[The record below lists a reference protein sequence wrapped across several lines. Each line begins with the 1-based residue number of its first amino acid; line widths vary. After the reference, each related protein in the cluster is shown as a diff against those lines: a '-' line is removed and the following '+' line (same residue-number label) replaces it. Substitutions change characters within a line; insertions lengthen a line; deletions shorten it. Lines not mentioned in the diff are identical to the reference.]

1 MMKDTGKDIKPGQ
14 LLPGLC
20 SDARFLK
27 YSVLFFDTERLQVY
41 CNIFSGIKKS
51 GNSLYCYSTRPIE
64 GVYCSLRKSHSKS
77 IRDGIF
83 AVKLGFFAK
92 KPRKTPRVSS
102 RSVL

>member
-1 MMKDTGKDIKPGQ
+1 MSIAQAGSSGKRDEGRQK
-14 LLPGLC
+14 
-20 SDARFLK
+20 
-27 YSVLFFDTERLQVY
+27 SVAVP
-41 CNIFSGIKKS
+41 
-51 GNSLYCYSTRPIE
+51 CYSTRPIE

-77 IRDGIF
+77 LRDGIF